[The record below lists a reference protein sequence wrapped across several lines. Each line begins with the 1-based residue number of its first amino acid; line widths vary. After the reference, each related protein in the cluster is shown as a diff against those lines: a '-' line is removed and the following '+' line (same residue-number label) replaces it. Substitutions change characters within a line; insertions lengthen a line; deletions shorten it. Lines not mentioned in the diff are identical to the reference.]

1 MAQYAGMTPKK
12 WYTIAG
18 MSSTLQKR
26 VAQYGRN
33 HWYTML
39 RNWWYSMTGIVT
51 CISEI
56 KSFKEKSNLKYCVLR
71 NPPAHM
77 ADAQRFR
84 RAGVSV

>member
-39 RNWWYSMTGIVT
+39 RNWWYSMTGIVKF
-51 CISEI
+51 I
-56 KSFKEKSNLKYCVLR
+56 KDTYTAWKKAH
-71 NPPAHM
+71 PPPLILT
-77 ADAQRFR
+77 
-84 RAGVSV
+84 